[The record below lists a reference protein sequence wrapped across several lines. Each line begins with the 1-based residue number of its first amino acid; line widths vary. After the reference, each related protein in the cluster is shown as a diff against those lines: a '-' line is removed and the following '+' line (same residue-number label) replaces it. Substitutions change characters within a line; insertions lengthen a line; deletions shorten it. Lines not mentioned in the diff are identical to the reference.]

1 LLTLVNNAMC
11 INNWFHPMRIRNGR
25 AIKIPNVIGVRTDE
39 LGPLLRLWAKDDD
52 NRGRSWSHLLRLGL
66 KKQLSPYAGKR
77 YAHLIK

>member
-1 LLTLVNNAMC
+1 
-11 INNWFHPMRIRNGR
+11 MRTTGNGHVP
-25 AIKIPNVIGVRTDE
+25 IEVPKVIGVRTDE
-39 LGPLLRLWAKDDD
+39 LGPLLRLWAQDDD